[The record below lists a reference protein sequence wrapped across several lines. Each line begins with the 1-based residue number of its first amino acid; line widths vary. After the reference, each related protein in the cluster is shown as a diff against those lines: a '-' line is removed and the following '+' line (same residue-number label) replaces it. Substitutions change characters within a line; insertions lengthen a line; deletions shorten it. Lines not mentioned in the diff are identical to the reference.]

1 MSAPWRCQCGHAN
14 EPEFTICLV
23 CGKKK
28 GSGLVTQSIKSPPI
42 KTTVQDTQPKGMGK
56 QDEQSITSKSG
67 APDTKWNARKQQ
79 IGAANLGRISWKTP
93 LKKSS
98 GTDTVSGELA
108 PADVFRLVD
117 AIQKGNEDAVRSS
130 MEKLIEYRP
139 RQAFDLLLKIA
150 SGLTNAK
157 DERRIVAIQALGEIG
172 DKAVAQELIKIK
184 NKTSSDAE
192 KIQIIAAL
200 GSIGDPVAVPSLIA
214 DQSLGDIVYKSV
226 ALYTLARIGDPSVLA
241 RLVMDVDTDSFA
253 DDLSEGMPP
262 AVGGGF
268 IGSTLKVINMV
279 SQSNLNKR
287 TTIRMMPLVADQ
299 DIPLEMIIQ
308 APAEI
313 RKAWMLKLRM
323 WVIANICHSN
333 NAFVQLVTAWQ
344 RANSWKKKLL
354 IAISGIVCDEPHK
367 DHWIKSVVEICQR
380 GDKIERAIAYSA
392 LVRLGEL
399 NLAMAGL
406 RDSDQSVAAS
416 TAASAIGLVAEPL
429 YSSAI
434 TMASSSSADFRFG
447 LVPGILTAA
456 ILFEETRAIPLA
468 KALLADRDEDIREF
482 ANQYKDFVMENKKS
496 FLEDLKSEQ
505 RSQAEPII
513 QPKSKPNWS
522 KFGS

>member
-1 MSAPWRCQCGHAN
+1 MC
-14 EPEFTICLV
+14 IV

-28 GSGLVTQSIKSPPI
+28 GSVPIAQNPKPSPNAA
-42 KTTVQDTQPKGMGK
+42 TAQDTQPKSSSK
-56 QDEQSITSKSG
+56 QVAQSTTLKKDSEN
-67 APDTKWNARKQQ
+67 TKWEARRQQ
-79 IGAANLGRISWKTP
+79 SSVANLGRISWKTP
-93 LKKSS
+93 LKKSEA
-98 GTDTVSGELA
+98 TDLTENELA
-108 PADVFRLVD
+108 PAEVFRIVD
-117 AIQKGNEDAVRSS
+117 DIQKGNEDAVRSS

-139 RQAFDLLLKIA
+139 RQAVDLLLKIA
-150 SGLTNAK
+150 SGMTNAK

-172 DKAVAQELIKIK
+172 DRRVAQELIKIK
-184 NKTSSDAE
+184 SKSSSDFE
-192 KIQIIAAL
+192 KIQINAAL

-226 ALYTLARIGDPSVLA
+226 ALHTLARIGDPSVLA
-241 RLVMDVDTDSFA
+241 RLVMDVDTDSFT

-268 IGSTLKVINMV
+268 LGSTLKVINMV

-313 RKAWMLKLRM
+313 RKAWLLKLRM
-323 WVIANICHSN
+323 WVIANICHSS
-333 NAFVQLVTAWQ
+333 NAFAQLATAWQ
-344 RANSWKKKLL
+344 RAFSRKEKLL

-367 DHWIKSVVEICQR
+367 EHWIKNVVEICQR

-406 RDSDQSVAAS
+406 RDSDQAVAAS

-456 ILFEETRAIPLA
+456 ILYEETRAIPLA

-482 ANQYKDFVMENKKS
+482 AKQYKDFVMENKKTY
-496 FLEDLKSEQ
+496 LEDLNAEQ
-505 RSQAEPII
+505 NSQSEPIT
-513 QPKSKPNWS
+513 QPRSKPKWS
-522 KFGS
+522 KFDS